1 MKKVETWL
9 NEEEFK
15 AFEKRAAHYKMTSY
29 ALLKALVIIELQAM
43 PRGRYIDKLGFVAR
57 PT

>member
-15 AFEKRAAHYKMTSY
+15 DLNKRAAHYKITRY
-29 ALLKALVIIELQAM
+29 ALLKELILIEIERT
-43 PRGRYIDKLGFVAR
+43 PRNRF
-57 PT
+57 